1 MVVQKKLYTLQTA
14 NRIGLI
20 NSAKALTSKNTCKA
34 YGPGMGGQMG
44 GMTDE
49 QVDFPAICNRS
60 VQAQCTDAQQPI
72 PVEIFEHPL
81 KEINELSAHQLEH
94 LGV

>member
-1 MVVQKKLYTLQTA
+1 MVQKKLYTLQTA